1 MESGGRAKNGGG
13 ELSLVGI
20 HLVQDIHVLR
30 RIRAAQTGG
39 HSPMSAVGG

>member
-20 HLVQDIHVLR
+20 HLVQDR
-30 RIRAAQTGG
+30 NYFNPDRWGR
-39 HSPMSAVGG
+39 